1 MELSDAALQ
10 GRGARHT
17 GACGGMLRGD
27 PLINSDKE
35 LQSSGTKIDMT
46 LAELGKLGYA
56 KGA

>member
-1 MELSDAALQ
+1 
-10 GRGARHT
+10 
-17 GACGGMLRGD
+17 MLRGD

-35 LQSSGTKIDMT
+35 LQSSGTKIDMA